1 MPEPI
6 LGVWLEADSLTTAAR
21 KTMSEKK
28 ILTRGLKESLP
39 DNCRRKVGSKNEILI
54 REKPPSLSGENK
66 EVSGLASEIVSSMQT
81 FDYTEDVSPFSD
93 LAVAAVDD
101 MIKGWENHEMEDLS
115 SSRWPAAKQAEL
127 DPRYESRKAA
137 EKAADEFVE
146 KWVEKPF
153 GFLFGAAALVVA
165 VPLGAALAVAA
176 SPLIGLLAGGEWACR
191 KLGLHDLET
200 LPAIE
205 RKKKKQPIA
214 HHKPRPTIARQE
226 NSSPRLNK
234 AKDRKTVADQAN
246 VLVERASRILRESKN
261 QRALPDNTS
270 GQE

>member
-1 MPEPI
+1 
-6 LGVWLEADSLTTAAR
+6 
-21 KTMSEKK
+21 MSEKK

-54 REKPPSLSGENK
+54 REKPPSLSEENK

-176 SPLIGLLAGGEWACR
+176 SPLLVVVAGGEWVCR
-191 KLGLHDLET
+191 KLGASASKA
-200 LPAIE
+200 LPTAE
-205 RKKKKQPIA
+205 RKKEKQPIVD
-214 HHKPRPTIARQE
+214 HMPRPTIAPKEDSLLRV
-226 NSSPRLNK
+226 K
-234 AKDRKTVADQAN
+234 KTKDRKTVADQAKI
-246 VLVERASRILRESKN
+246 LFDRAGRILRESKD
-261 QRALPDNTS
+261 QRALPDQS
-270 GQE
+270 GKNK